1 MSRFC
6 LICKFLCVL
15 FLISKGG
22 IAQVSLTADSLMAA
36 GQYELASVYYEK
48 SLYDQSQRTD
58 FINTASY
65 RLVFND
71 LLLKKIQ
78 CQKYLKHF
86 EDAWQTSQRIDFNEP
101 NDSLQ
106 YRLRYEVALTGYLSR
121 HYAEAHGQIL
131 QTRFYVRDSSFFSSL
146 DVLEILTLNELERWP
161 ESKELFRKYAARN
174 HLTTDIEELYRF
186 LRKKPKSPEKAQLL
200 SFIMPGVGQMYAGYP
215 KEGLVSIGLQTLAL
229 GFGVYHVWHRYYL
242 IGFFTGAGMFQA
254 FYFGG
259 ARRAELM
266 AEETNRK
273 RKAKNNQLLRTVLI
287 ESENKKGK

>member
-1 MSRFC
+1 MNRFC

-15 FLISKGG
+15 FLINKAGL
-22 IAQVSLTADSLMAA
+22 AQVSFKGDSLMAA
-36 GQYELASVYYEK
+36 GQFEVAAVYYEK
-48 SLYDQSQRTD
+48 ALFDQSQRID
-58 FINTASY
+58 SINTEAY
-65 RLVFND
+65 RLIGNE

-86 EDAWQTSQRIDFNEP
+86 EDAWQTAQRIDLNAP

-121 HYAEAHGQIL
+121 HYGEAHGQIL
-131 QTRFYVRDSSFFSSL
+131 QIRFYVRDSSLLSSL
-146 DVLEILTLNELERWP
+146 DILEILTLNELERWA
-161 ESKELFRKYAARN
+161 ESKEIFRRYAVRN
-174 HLTTDIEELYRF
+174 GMATDVEELYGF
-186 LRKKPKSPEKAQLL
+186 LKKKPKSPEKAQFL

-215 KEGLVSIGLQTLAL
+215 KAGIVSIGLQTLAL

-273 RKAKNNQLLRTVLI
+273 RKTKNNQRLRTVLI

>member
-1 MSRFC
+1 MS
-6 LICKFLCVL
+6 
-15 FLISKGG
+15 
-22 IAQVSLTADSLMAA
+22 AQVSLTGDSLMAA
-36 GQYELASVYYEK
+36 GQFDLAAVFYEK
-48 SLYDQSQRTD
+48 DLFDRSQRTD
-58 FINTASY
+58 SVNADTY
-65 RLVFND
+65 RLVVND

-78 CQKYLKHF
+78 CQKYLKRF
-86 EDAWQTSQRIDFNEP
+86 EDAWQTAQRMDLSEA

-121 HYAEAHGQIL
+121 HYGEAHGQIL
-131 QTRFYVRDSSFFSSL
+131 QTRFYVRDSTLLASL
-146 DVLEILTLNELERWP
+146 DVLEILTLNELERWE
-161 ESKELFRKYAARN
+161 ESKEIFRRYAVRN
-174 HLTTDIEELYRF
+174 GITTDVEELYKF
-186 LRKKPKSPEKAQLL
+186 LKKKPKSPEKAQLL